1 MPAKSKKQRRFMAL
15 VEHHPNA
22 SPEVAKAAK
31 TMTKGQAHDFA
42 STKEKG
48 LPMKKKAKKKGG
60 YASETMRYA

>member
-1 MPAKSKKQRRFMAL
+1 MAL